1 MVDSIVIVGVASQ
14 ASFAVGVPNTGEA
27 GQSTVVFA
35 GQLIVGEVLSRTV
48 IDWLHVLALLPHSSV
63 ARQTRVAT

>member
-1 MVDSIVIVGVASQ
+1 MDSIEIVGVASQ
-14 ASFAVGVPNTGEA
+14 ASAAVGVPNTGEA

-35 GQLIVGEVLSRTV
+35 GQLIVGEVSSRAV
-48 IDWLHVLALLPHSSV
+48 IDWLQVFELLPVSSV